1 MIETIHASEC
11 LPVSEAEDA
20 YLALKEMH
28 VTIHCFRLE
37 HESDDELELPSS
49 DANEDEGMRILN
61 LQRLP
66 SLSLSTVWDS
76 LYFDDSLRSRLLNQI
91 CQMMHLFSDGTLD
104 PTLHNWNRVILL

>member
-20 YLALKEMH
+20 YLALKDMH
-28 VTIHCFRLE
+28 ITVHCFRLE
-37 HESDDELELPSS
+37 YDGDDELELPPSE
-49 DANEDEGMRILN
+49 ANADEGLRSLN

-66 SLSLSTVWDS
+66 NLSLSTIWDS
-76 LYFDDSLRSRLLNQI
+76 LYFDGSLRSRLLNHI
-91 CQMMHLFSDGTLD
+91 CQMMQLFSDGTLD